1 MIFIVLK
8 PLDKKK
14 KCDSP
19 PMIVSITKELM
30 QQTVI

>member
-8 PLDKKK
+8 PLDTKK
-14 KCDSP
+14 KCDSA

-30 QQTVI
+30 Q